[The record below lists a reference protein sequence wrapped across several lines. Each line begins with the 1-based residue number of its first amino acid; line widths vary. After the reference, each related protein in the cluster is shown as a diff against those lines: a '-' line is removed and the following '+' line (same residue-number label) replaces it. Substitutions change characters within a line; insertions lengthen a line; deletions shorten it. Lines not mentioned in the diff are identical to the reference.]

1 MDPND
6 WQRYRKKGPQSRSG
20 GMDLG
25 IGGSSGSGNL
35 GIADYL
41 TENFDNLGGGSLTPQ
56 QELAA
61 TQKAIREGGAMKSP
75 QTDVTRFITEAPDGS
90 NYMDPKPAEI
100 PPMLA
105 RQITDPTPPAPASG
119 SGINPQMLVRPQGDA
134 QSRGSNLANTM
145 PRREDFRRREAM
157 AAKMEASALEA
168 QNSGFANFM
177 APDRV
182 NAAVLQR
189 MQGAQALRQQDE
201 ADYQASVNQYYI
213 QNPDQYEEW
222 KRRTMI
228 EKKII
233 PRSAPVNAIDPR
245 TKSLVGIDEYGG
257 KKVYEGVMPQ
267 NAYEIGAVGGR
278 MAEDDERK
286 AAEAKLDRALKR
298 EIAGLEHSASQGK
311 TDAQNRATAA
321 RLAQLQGLA
330 PEAVEYPDNDEKK
343 TAKRHPAGEEA
354 GYLAQ
359 GFIMVEVENDDGTTQ
374 RVPVRPK
381 KVLVP
386 RPGQAQPAAPAAGA
400 KGAAPAPAAKG
411 DATRGGRAKV
421 TPVG

>member
-6 WQRYRKKGPQSRSG
+6 WQRYNKRRPQSRSG
-20 GMDLG
+20 GMDFG

-35 GIADYL
+35 GVADYL
-41 TENFDNLGGGSLTPQ
+41 TANFDNLGGGELSPQ
-56 QELAA
+56 QQLME
-61 TQKAIREGGAMKSP
+61 TQKAIREGGAMKAP
-75 QTDVTRFITEAPDGS
+75 ETDVTRFITEAPDGS

-201 ADYQASVNQYYI
+201 AEYQASVNQYYI
-213 QNPDQYEEW
+213 QNPDKFAEWQKRAVIQQGKPMRYQPTVATDRGSKDIVAVSDAGIPSTFPGVSETQLVSNEMIADRQVAAAKAKAIEEQ
-222 KRRTMI
+222 KDRDLKDREISSNERRT
-228 EKKII
+228 
-233 PRSAPVNAIDPR
+233 NA
-245 TKSLVGIDEYGG
+245 
-257 KKVYEGVMPQ
+257 
-267 NAYEIGAVGGR
+267 
-278 MAEDDERK
+278 MA
-286 AAEAKLDRALKR
+286 
-298 EIAGLEHSASQGK
+298 S
-311 TDAQNRATAA
+311 AQNKATDVRADGQKNKGNLTKKPVTPQMLAAA
-321 RLAQLQGLA
+321 RQAGRPGSDAWKDALTAMGATMETDEAGNERWFQWVA
-330 PEAVEYPDNDEKK
+330 PEGGA
-343 TAKRHPAGEEA
+343 
-354 GYLAQ
+354 
-359 GFIMVEVENDDGTTQ
+359 
-374 RVPVRPK
+374 
-381 KVLVP
+381 
-386 RPGQAQPAAPAAGA
+386 AAPAAGGKA
-400 KGAAPAPAAKG
+400 AAPAASSGSKYAITK
-411 DATRGGRAKV
+411 KK
-421 TPVG
+421 

>member
-6 WQRYRKKGPQSRSG
+6 WQRYNKRRPQSRSG
-20 GMDLG
+20 GMGFG

-90 NYMDPKPAEI
+90 NYMDPKAAEI

-213 QNPDQYEEW
+213 QNPDKFAEW
-222 KRRTMI
+222 QKRAVIQQGKPMRYQPTIATQRGTKDVVAVSDAGIPTTIPGVSETQLESNEMI
-228 EKKII
+228 AQRQKELAELRAQQETVEHERRMELDAQQHGNRMGEIGKRNEGTAPKGGK
-233 PRSAPVNAIDPR
+233 PAVAKPANASQLNAALRQGKPGTPKYDAAMQQMGLTKRPDGSWWNEATGVSEVAPSNGGATGSRAAPSGAPVKKKMTWGPNGE
-245 TKSLVGIDEYGG
+245 LV
-257 KKVYEGVMPQ
+257 
-267 NAYEIGAVGGR
+267 
-278 MAEDDERK
+278 
-286 AAEAKLDRALKR
+286 EAK
-298 EIAGLEHSASQGK
+298 
-311 TDAQNRATAA
+311 
-321 RLAQLQGLA
+321 
-330 PEAVEYPDNDEKK
+330 
-343 TAKRHPAGEEA
+343 
-354 GYLAQ
+354 
-359 GFIMVEVENDDGTTQ
+359 
-374 RVPVRPK
+374 
-381 KVLVP
+381 
-386 RPGQAQPAAPAAGA
+386 
-400 KGAAPAPAAKG
+400 
-411 DATRGGRAKV
+411 
-421 TPVG
+421 